1 MMRDEYRWTDHVI
14 TPRRLRA
21 EFVVTLLL
29 LVIVGGTSLVDGSVG
44 QDHHSPVAQGA
55 ASAKHAPSL
64 AAIAG
69 TRLPPLHKEAR
80 QGLASSG
87 HC

>member
-14 TPRRLRA
+14 THRRLRA
-21 EFVVTLLL
+21 EFVATLLIL
-29 LVIVGGTSLVDGSVG
+29 AIMGGAGLVDEPVS
-44 QDHHSPVAQGA
+44 SAVAQGA
-55 ASAKHAPSL
+55 VSAKHAPGL
-64 AAIAG
+64 AAIAR

-80 QGLASSG
+80 QGPGSSG

>member
-21 EFVVTLLL
+21 EFVATLLIL
-29 LVIVGGTSLVDGSVG
+29 AIMGGAGLVDGPAG
-44 QDHHSPVAQGA
+44 HRSPVAQGA
-55 ASAKHAPSL
+55 ASATHAPSL
-64 AAIAG
+64 AAIARA
-69 TRLPPLHKEAR
+69 RLPPLHKEAR
-80 QGLASSG
+80 QGLVSSG